1 MKERLSDTR
10 GRGSRAPMAQCTVI
24 GGPPTNSLASSRGA
38 TTTEDEDRRVL
49 VQDTTDFLT
58 KLSQDLAD
66 ENDNLIAL
74 LRTTLSTLKAIQ
86 GLPDDTEHFLPGNA
100 EDEENLVVAP
110 PAGFEDLTAELDA
123 TLYTL
128 KGVLNQPNYVPVE
141 ELAERDAEV
150 ERLGARNKVLEEE
163 WRKALELVD
172 GWNKTLGKRFEEA
185 TREEEEGRTPG
196 GSQGRAL
203 VELVGQV
210 REAEVE
216 TEVEVEVEV
225 GWRGKELSMVE
236 EEVVVE
242 EVVQKTP
249 AKKRRKSHI
258 SGPTMEAAVEKE
270 EIPEIQHPPF
280 KKDRKQKT
288 KASKSGL
295 EERAEEAAEEAA
307 VEEQILAEVHA
318 TPVKTPAKIP
328 AKATAKSQKSKRK
341 VRISEAAPE
350 MFEPEE
356 IPMEVEEEAL
366 VEVAH
371 TLVGKERRRKSTKK
385 GIQPEVA
392 HEEVQVAVVAQKG
405 EIMEKSPVKK
415 DKKKPSTHE
424 GIKETV
430 TAEPA
435 QTSLR
440 KRKAPKDT
448 MEVIGDLIIHEGDV
462 LGGRESKKRARKED
476 IIMEV
481 EVQTSG
487 VAQEEVPRER
497 GGGGRARKENMS
509 IDVDTT
515 GMADATETAEDE
527 EAVSEGLVLKKGE
540 RKRRASRMRT
550 DMDELLE
557 QALSAVEPIQE
568 PEIVEEQIQEP
579 LKGKERKPRAS
590 RARKEDESMAE
601 DTFARLTTRD
611 EPIVAEKEMPAKKPR
626 RSRPRGRKD
635 LNEDSVMLDELAMEP
650 VPVMYE
656 EIVNEVQ
663 VVCVKDE
670 ENKPNR
676 VRRRSLR
683 NVSWLKTKRR
693 AMYAC

>member
-1 MKERLSDTR
+1 
-10 GRGSRAPMAQCTVI
+10 MAQCTVI

-86 GLPDDTEHFLPGNA
+86 GLPDDTEHFLPENA

-185 TREEEEGRTPG
+185 TREEEEGRTRG
-196 GSQGRAL
+196 GGQGRAL
-203 VELVGQV
+203 VELVGQE

-216 TEVEVEVEV
+216 TEVEVEV

-236 EEVVVE
+236 EEVVIE

-258 SGPTMEAAVEKE
+258 SGPTVEAAVEEE

-288 KASKSGL
+288 KASKSGS

-328 AKATAKSQKSKRK
+328 AKATAKSPKSKRK

-366 VEVAH
+366 AEVAH
-371 TLVGKERRRKSTKK
+371 TLVRKERRRKSTKK
-385 GIQPEVA
+385 GTQPEVA
-392 HEEVQVAVVAQKG
+392 HEEVQVVVVAQE

-424 GIKETV
+424 SIKETI

-476 IIMEV
+476 IIVEV
-481 EVQTSG
+481 EVQTSR
-487 VAQEEVPRER
+487 VVQEEVPRER
-497 GGGGRARKENMS
+497 GGGRAKKENMT

-515 GMADATETAEDE
+515 RIADATKTAEYE
-527 EAVSEGLVLKKGE
+527 EAVSEGLVLKKRE
-540 RKRRASRMRT
+540 RKRRASGMQT

-568 PEIVEEQIQEP
+568 PEIVEQQIQEP
-579 LKGKERKPRAS
+579 LKGKERKLRAS

-611 EPIVAEKEMPAKKPR
+611 EPIVTEKEMPAKKPR
-626 RSRPRGRKD
+626 RSRPRGKKD
-635 LNEDSVMLDELAMEP
+635 LNEDSTMLDEFAMEP
-650 VPVMYE
+650 VPVIYE

-670 ENKPNR
+670 ENKLNR